1 MKRIS
6 IVAIL
11 VLVSVMIVQ
20 PVAAITGGELDGEG
34 HPNVGLMIADI
45 DGEPQWRC
53 TGTLIAPR
61 VFLTAG
67 HCVGDGATA
76 ARVWF
81 DSDLTNNPDYPYG
94 GPSSH
99 EGTPVPHPLYAWEGG
114 DHHDVGLV
122 ILDEPIYDI
131 EPAIIATA
139 DLLSQ
144 LKKERV
150 LEGGYEDGVFF
161 RSVGYGGTLESWPPP
176 VLAYDRIR
184 RVSESEYVSL
194 TQVHLHLSQKAVF
207 DEGGSCF
214 GDSGGPVFWVDP
226 DGNEI
231 IAAVTSTGDA
241 QCIATGLNYRVDIPE
256 ILQWI
261 VDQIPSEE

>member
-1 MKRIS
+1 MKRIVF
-6 IVAIL
+6 VAIL
-11 VLVSVMIVQ
+11 VLVSVMVVQ
-20 PVAAITGGELDGEG
+20 PAAAITGGELDGEG
-34 HPNVGLMIADI
+34 HPNVGMMIADI

-76 ARVWF
+76 ACIWF

-94 GPSSH
+94 GPSAH
-99 EGTPVPHPLYAWEGG
+99 EGTPIPHPLYAWEGA
-114 DHHDVGLV
+114 DHHDVGVV
-122 ILDEPIYDI
+122 ILDEPVYDI
-131 EPAIIATA
+131 EPAALPSP
-139 DLLSQ
+139 DLLTQ
-144 LKKERV
+144 LKKARI

-184 RVSESEYVSL
+184 RFSESEYVSL
-194 TQVHLHLSQKAVF
+194 TKVHLHLSQKAVF

-226 DGNEI
+226 EENEI

-241 QCIATGLNYRVDIPE
+241 QCIATGLNYRVDIPA
-256 ILQWI
+256 ILDWI
-261 VDQIPSEE
+261 YSQFPEE